1 MVRNMIAA
9 ITGATGHVGVTLS
22 RLLLSRGH
30 RVRAIVRKD
39 ARGLEGLDV
48 EKVEGDVRSPESL
61 ARAFRG
67 TDVVFHAAAHI
78 SITRFDMREVAETN
92 VVGTRH
98 VIAACRETGVRR
110 LVHFSSIEALDPLP
124 LDAPLDEERPFVDAR
139 AASPYAVSKAQA
151 EGEVRRA
158 TAAGLDAVILNPT
171 AIIGP
176 WDFKPSLL
184 GSALMSIANGR
195 LPMLVDGGFDWV
207 DVRDVAEAALA
218 AAERAP
224 AGSRYIVGGRWAS
237 MAELAQRVCSVTGA
251 RPPGLT
257 CPFWIAR
264 AWAPV
269 SATYSRIA
277 GKTPLFTGYS
287 LSVLRGN
294 RTVSHERAARDL
306 GYRPRALE
314 ETIGDAC
321 AWFEV
326 NGYLHVGRG
335 RPVRNRA
342 ASRGG

>member
-1 MVRNMIAA
+1 MIAA
-9 ITGATGHVGVTLS
+9 ITGATGHVGAALT

-30 RVRAIVRKD
+30 QVRALVRKD

-48 EKVEGDVRSPESL
+48 EKIDGDVRSPESL
-61 ARAFRG
+61 TRAFRG
-67 TDVVFHAAAHI
+67 ADVVFHAAARI
-78 SITRFDMREVAETN
+78 SITRFDRGEVAETN
-92 VVGTRH
+92 IGGTRH
-98 VIAACRETGVRR
+98 VITACRETGVRR

-124 LDAPLDEERPFVDAR
+124 LDAPLDEERPFAEGR

-158 TAAGLDAVILNPT
+158 MAEGLEAVILNPT

-184 GSALMSIANGR
+184 GSALLSIASGR

-237 MAELAQRVCSVTGA
+237 MAELAKHVCSVTGA
-251 RPPGLT
+251 RLPRLT

-264 AWAPV
+264 AGAPL
-269 SATYSRIA
+269 SAGFSRIL
-277 GKTPLFTGYS
+277 GRTPLFTAYS

-294 RTVSHERAARDL
+294 RTVSHDLAARDL
-306 GYRPRALE
+306 DYRPRDLE
-314 ETIGDAC
+314 ESVADAC

-326 NGYLHVGRG
+326 NGYLRSRWAEAAG
-335 RPVRNRA
+335 NRA
-342 ASRGG
+342 ASGGGEG

>member
-1 MVRNMIAA
+1 MIAA

-22 RLLLSRGH
+22 RLLLARGH

-39 ARGLEGLDV
+39 VGGLEGLDI

-61 ARAFRG
+61 TRAFRG
-67 TDVVFHAAAHI
+67 TDVVFHAAARI
-78 SITRFDMREVAETN
+78 SITRIDRAEVAETN
-92 VVGTRH
+92 IGGTRH
-98 VIAACRETGVRR
+98 VIAACRGTGVRR

-158 TAAGLDAVILNPT
+158 MAAGLDAVILNPT

-184 GSALMSIANGR
+184 GSALMSFASGR

-207 DVRDVAEAALA
+207 DVRDVAEAALT

-237 MAELAQRVCSVTGA
+237 MAELALHVCNVTGA

-269 SATYSRIA
+269 SAAYSRIA

-287 LSVLRGN
+287 LSVLQGN
-294 RTVSHERAARDL
+294 HTVSHDRAARELD
-306 GYRPRALE
+306 YRPRDLE

-326 NGYLHVGRG
+326 SGYLRSRRG
-335 RPVRNRA
+335 QSAKNRA
-342 ASRGG
+342 ASGGTRG

>member
-1 MVRNMIAA
+1 MIAA

-30 RVRAIVRKD
+30 HVRAIVRRD

-48 EKVEGDVRSPESL
+48 EKVEGDVRNPESL
-61 ARAFRG
+61 VRAFRG
-67 TDVVFHAAAHI
+67 TDVVFHAAARI
-78 SITRFDMREVAETN
+78 SITRIDTAEVAETN
-92 VVGTRH
+92 ISGTRH

-110 LVHFSSIEALDPLP
+110 LVHFSSIEALEPLP
-124 LDAPLDEERPFVDAR
+124 LDTPLDEKRPFVEAR
-139 AASPYAVSKAQA
+139 TASPYAVSKAQA

-158 TAAGLDAVILNPT
+158 MAAGLDAVILNPT

-184 GSALMSIANGR
+184 GSALLSIAGGR

-218 AAERAP
+218 AAERGP
-224 AGSRYIVGGRWAS
+224 AGSSYIVGGRWAS
-237 MAELAQRVCSVTGA
+237 MAELARHVCNVTGA
-251 RPPGLT
+251 RLPGLT

-269 SATYSRIA
+269 SAAYSRIA

-294 RTVSHERAARDL
+294 RTVSHDRAARDL
-306 GYRPRALE
+306 DYRPRDLE
-314 ETIGDAC
+314 ESVTDAC

-326 NGYLHVGRG
+326 NGYL
-335 RPVRNRA
+335 RPRWGQAVRNRA
-342 ASRGG
+342 ASGGSER

>member
-1 MVRNMIAA
+1 MIAA
-9 ITGATGHVGVTLS
+9 VTGATGHVGVTLS

-30 RVRAIVRKD
+30 QVRAIVRKD
-39 ARGLEGLDV
+39 TKGLEGLEV

-61 ARAFRG
+61 SRAFRG
-67 TDVVFHAAAHI
+67 TDVVFHAAARI
-78 SITRFDMREVAETN
+78 SITRFDRREVAETN
-92 VVGTRH
+92 IGGTRH
-98 VIAACRETGVRR
+98 VIAACREAGVRR

-124 LDAPLDEERPFVDAR
+124 LDAPVDEERPFADAR
-139 AASPYAVSKAQA
+139 TASPYAVSKAQA
-151 EGEVRRA
+151 EGEVRQA
-158 TAAGLDAVILNPT
+158 IASGLDAVILNPT

-184 GSALMSIANGR
+184 GYALMSMANGR

-207 DVRDVAEAALA
+207 DVRDVVEAALA

-237 MAELAQRVCSVTGA
+237 MAELAQHVCNVTGA
-251 RPPGLT
+251 RPPGLM

-264 AWAPV
+264 AWAPL
-269 SATYSRIA
+269 SAAYSRFA

-294 RTVSHERAARDL
+294 RTVSHDRAARDL
-306 GYRPRALE
+306 DYRPRALE

-321 AWFEV
+321 AWFEM
-326 NGYLHVGRG
+326 NGYLRSRWGQAAG
-335 RPVRNRA
+335 NRA
-342 ASRGG
+342 ASGGGEG